1 VSGPAASPRAKRPRY
16 ALLLTSEHA
25 GNRIPREYAALFAR
39 ADDVL
44 ASHRGWDPGTLELT
58 RSLSRSF
65 HTPFHHVL
73 WSRLLV
79 ESNRA
84 PTNPRI
90 WSRYTADLP
99 AAEKRRILDRYW
111 WPHRREVEAA
121 VRAGLKRATTVL
133 HVAIHSFTNHLDG
146 ERNADIG
153 LLYDPR
159 RAEKALCV
167 RWETILLDLDP
178 DLRVRRNY
186 PYRGVAD
193 GLPTWLRRRFPDRA
207 YLGVEFEFNQALL
220 GTARWAKT
228 KRTVADSVR
237 KLMTGP

>member
-1 VSGPAASPRAKRPRY
+1 MTGPSRGSKPRY

-25 GNRIPREYAALFAR
+25 GNRIPREYAALFAG
-39 ADDVL
+39 AEDVL

-58 RSLSRSF
+58 RWLSRSF
-65 HTPFHHVL
+65 EVPFHHVL

-84 PTNPRI
+84 PTNRRI

-99 AAEKRRILDRYW
+99 PQEKRLILDRYW

-121 VRAGLKRATTVL
+121 VKTGIERAKTVF
-133 HVAIHSFTNHLDG
+133 HVAVHSFTNYLDG

-159 RAEKALCV
+159 RAEKGLCE
-167 RWETILLDLDP
+167 RWETILNELDP
-178 DLRVRRNY
+178 ALRVRRNY

-193 GLPTWLRRRFPDRA
+193 GLPTWLRRKFPDRA
-207 YLGVEFEFNQALL
+207 YLGVELEFNQAMI
-220 GTARWAKT
+220 GTPLWAKT
-228 KRTVADSVR
+228 KHTVADSIR
-237 KLMTGP
+237 RLTRS